1 MANSSAGQIASVERV
16 ESEGSSVCSAC
27 ELASPITYRIVGLTI
42 WELMMMVAPAQGS
55 FKARL
60 NVNESLEENVEPVIS
75 KVTV

>member
-1 MANSSAGQIASVERV
+1 MANSSAGQIASVESV
-16 ESEGSSVCSAC
+16 ESEGSSACSAC